1 MPCVFSCYNARCV
14 CLVLILSRE
23 TKLMLYDA
31 NRSCLISGHR
41 YRKSVE
47 ELQKNSD
54 KKVALLTN
62 ATKKAE
68 AIVCI
73 IFIILSAGKKW

>member
-1 MPCVFSCYNARCV
+1 
-14 CLVLILSRE
+14 
-23 TKLMLYDA
+23 MLYDA
-31 NRSCLISGHR
+31 NRSCLIFGHR

-54 KKVALLTN
+54 KKVALLIN

-68 AIVCI
+68 TIVCI
-73 IFIILSAGKKW
+73 IFIILSVGK

>member
-1 MPCVFSCYNARCV
+1 MMLTRV
-14 CLVLILSRE
+14 VLFPVTDI
-23 TKLMLYDA
+23 
-31 NRSCLISGHR
+31 

-68 AIVCI
+68 TIVCM
-73 IFIILSAGKKW
+73 IFIILSVGKKW